1 MRPRLA
7 GRESDLARRQR
18 VYLDPVTFATPPDS
32 YDDRLTPLFP
42 GQWQKLELLAFE
54 AHDLALA
61 KLERNFER
69 DRDDVKRL
77 AAGGFLDRDTLIQRY
92 HSEVRP

>member
-1 MRPRLA
+1 VTPKPGDRRNVSGLDSGHSLA
-7 GRESDLARRQR
+7 M
-18 VYLDPVTFATPPDS
+18 P
-32 YDDRLTPLFP
+32 PLFP
-42 GQWQKLELLAFE
+42 GHWRRLELLAFE